1 MLATAESI
9 STLIIEPQPGMRAQV
24 RNMLALSG
32 VQKVEFAV
40 SAGAAVRKLR
50 DQEFDLVLCEFHLG
64 DGQDGQH
71 LLEDLRQNAII
82 PLATVFIMLTGERQY
97 EKVVGAAELAPNDYI
112 LKPFAA
118 EALFRRIARALEK
131 RDALLPAY
139 RAIERQDTPTAIA
152 CCHEGRTR
160 YPQWQLDFMRL
171 EAELHIAVGE
181 AVQAEQLY
189 KRILELRAVP
199 WARLGLA
206 KSLFAQKRFSECEQ
220 ILESLVSESDQFIDA
235 YELLARAREAAGQL
249 DEARDILAKAH
260 TRSPYRV
267 SRTRKLGELSLELGD
282 PIQAEEKFS
291 EVVRLA
297 KYSDF
302 RNPEDH
308 VQLAAAQLQQGN
320 MAAAET
326 TVRDLERSMAG
337 LPTTSIC
344 TAMANAML
352 LDGRG
357 DKQAAREALT
367 KAMGDP
373 ENISRLSVALKARLA
388 DTCLRNDLDG
398 AASQVALEMI
408 RSRGDAGTLQ
418 TVRNMFA
425 RHDKTELSGQLES
438 QVQQEVRALI
448 STGAQKAKDGDFNGA
463 VSEMMNAV
471 RRLPGNPHVLFN
483 AALALLRHIE
493 NCGWNE
499 QFAEQARRLA
509 EQVRI
514 HDPENTRLPALNEFR
529 RSLLKKYGIAAT
541 QP

>member
-1 MLATAESI
+1 MSAIAESI
-9 STLIIEPQPGMRAQV
+9 STLIIEPQSGMRAQV

-50 DQEFDLVLCEFHLG
+50 DQVFDLILCEFHLG

-118 EALFRRIARALEK
+118 ESLFRRIARAMEK
-131 RDALLPAY
+131 RDALLPVY
-139 RAIERQDTPTAIA
+139 RAIEHQDTPAAIV
-152 CCHEGRTR
+152 CCHDGRTLH
-160 YPQWQLDFMRL
+160 PQWQLDFLRL

-181 AVQAEQLY
+181 ATQAEQLY
-189 KRILELRAVP
+189 KEILELRAVP

-206 KSLFAQKRFSECEQ
+206 KSMFAQKRFSECEE
-220 ILESLVSESDQFIDA
+220 LLKGLVSESDQFIDA
-235 YELLARAREAAGQL
+235 YELLARAREASGQL

-260 TRSPYRV
+260 ARSPYRV

-282 PIQAEEKFS
+282 PAQAEEKFS

-308 VQLAAAQLQQGN
+308 VQLAAAQLGQGN
-320 MAAAET
+320 IAAAEA

-337 LPTTSIC
+337 LPATHIC
-344 TAMANAML
+344 AAMANAMVS
-352 LDGRG
+352 DRKG
-357 DKQAAREALT
+357 DSEAARNALT
-367 KAMGDP
+367 EAIGD
-373 ENISRLSVALKARLA
+373 EASIGGLSTALKARLA
-388 DTCLRNDLDG
+388 DTCLRNNLDG
-398 AASQVALEMI
+398 AASQVALDLI
-408 RSRGDAGTLQ
+408 RSRGDAGTLKM
-418 TVRNMFA
+418 VRNMFA
-425 RHDKTELSGQLES
+425 KHDKTELSGQLES
-438 QVQQEVRALI
+438 QVQQEVRSLI

-463 VSEMMNAV
+463 VSEMMSAV

-514 HDPENTRLPALNEFR
+514 NDPDNARLPALNEFR
-529 RSLLKKYGIAAT
+529 QSLLKKYGIAST